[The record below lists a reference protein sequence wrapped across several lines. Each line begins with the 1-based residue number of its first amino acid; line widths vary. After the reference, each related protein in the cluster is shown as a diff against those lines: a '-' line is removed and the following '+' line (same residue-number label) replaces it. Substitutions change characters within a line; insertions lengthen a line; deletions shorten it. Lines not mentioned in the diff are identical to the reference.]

1 MRKLSLL
8 TASLLFWALFSIS
21 CDDNSPKCGKT
32 TPFDPEKQFCF
43 ANSVVHDKCGG
54 KVYDPSKKFC
64 RSNETYSKCGGK
76 EYDPKEQFCVRD
88 EVQKKCGGT
97 GYDPLEKF
105 CTANGE
111 LRDKC
116 GNDGYDPEKQFCSAD
131 SVVYDKC
138 NGNEYDTGKM
148 FCDSRDNKTY
158 KHIKIGEKVWMAENL
173 NYEAKNSLCYDNK
186 PANCA
191 KYGRLYD
198 WNTAAKVCPR
208 GWHLPSGKEWDALA
222 TADVAGKKLKAKKGW
237 NSFPKIS
244 GTDALGFSAL
254 PGGYSQKNKFLDA
267 GKEGKW
273 WEASKKGDLR
283 SLKYNSDKG
292 TQDSNRSKFGSH
304 SVRCVRN

>member
-1 MRKLSLL
+1 MRKLFLL

-21 CDDNSPKCGKT
+21 CGDNSPKCGKT

-43 ANSVVHDKCGG
+43 ANSTVYDKCGG

-64 RSNETYSKCGGK
+64 RSNEAYSKCGGK

-88 EVQKKCGGT
+88 EIQKKCGGT

-105 CTANGE
+105 CTASGE

-116 GNDGYDPEKQFCSAD
+116 GNNGYDPEKQFCSAD

-138 NGNEYDTGKM
+138 NGNEYDIEKL
-148 FCDSRDNKTY
+148 FCDARDNKTY
-158 KHIKIGEKVWMAENL
+158 KHVKIGEQVWMAENL
-173 NYEAKNSLCYDNK
+173 NYEAKNSSCYNNK
-186 PANCA
+186 PESCA

-198 WNTAAKVCPR
+198 WNTAAKVCPK
-208 GWHLPSGKEWDALA
+208 GWHLPSGKEWDAMA
-222 TADVAGKKLKAKKGW
+222 SADAPSKKSKSK
-237 NSFPKIS
+237 
-244 GTDALGFSAL
+244 FSAL
-254 PGGYSQKNKFLDA
+254 PGGYLLKNKFIDA

-283 SLKYNSDKG
+283 VLKNNSNKW
-292 TQDSNRSKFGSH
+292 TQDSNRNKFGSH
-304 SVRCVRN
+304 SVRCVKN